1 MKPLSTSLILSLLLS
16 WSFAV
21 SASSTVVTN
30 GNNEG
35 AGSLREALLSGA
47 TSIRI
52 SSSVNHIVITETLN
66 YEGRRSLVI
75 DGNGQT
81 VDASSIALN
90 QDILSINNGANLFIS
105 DLSFVGNFE
114 SFNEDATTPIG
125 GKGIYVD
132 VPLDRTGIVLV
143 QLTNVSIAWVGNHG
157 VHVSDCTLGNDC
169 AAGSGGGGEGSPA
182 SIYVQLKNVLINEVG
197 FGKSDA
203 DGLRVDDRG
212 DGSIYLSAY
221 QSRFLNVGADGIEL
235 DEGNDGFVAAFV
247 NESIFDSNGEY
258 CNCVTS
264 YQSGPCDDDGDR
276 DVDDG
281 FDIDEAGNGSL
292 YAKVTNSAVTNNF
305 DEGLDFDEEDAG
317 SIEVLLDTVYGAGNA
332 DEAIKMSEKGNGNVV
347 TRLTAITTAYN
358 NSDREGIELEEADEG
373 DLIVTVL
380 GANMIGN
387 IDEQLKLE
395 QDGDGEGF
403 VEIIDSVV
411 DINLDGVNKL

>member
-81 VDASSIALN
+81 VDASSIAMN
-90 QDILSINNGANLFIS
+90 HDILSINNGANLFIS

-114 SFNEDATTPIG
+114 SLNEDATTPIG

-157 VHVSDCTLGNDC
+157 VH
-169 AAGSGGGGEGSPA
+169 
-182 SIYVQLKNVLINEVG
+182 
-197 FGKSDA
+197 
-203 DGLRVDDRG
+203 DDRG

-258 CNCVTS
+258 CNFVTS

-411 DINLDGVNKL
+411 DMNLDGVNKL